1 MTAIPDHYAAL
12 GIDPAADP
20 EVIAAAYRALA
31 KKYHPDTGAT
41 TGTASAERFEQVQ
54 RAYEVLR
61 SPESRRRYD
70 LDLLA
75 QAERDLEEHL
85 ARKRR
90 ALPGAGGTAA
100 GITRPD
106 LGAIRPEP
114 ASARPRGRG
123 PSVPQHTGGRR
134 SAAPFLIPAALLL
147 VLLGAAA
154 WLFLPD
160 QRGMQSSTIV
170 GTAAPSAEM
179 PAPTPAAPAAP
190 NSADGVP
197 AGSAGSAAQAAL
209 ETAAVKADAEP
220 AAAPPATDTAAAAPP
235 EGEPGQTPVFGTSDP
250 GEADAGTAT
259 TTAAMPVPVPPV
271 PTPKPRP
278 AKPNTATAKPPAS
291 KPPATKP
298 PAAKPPAAPRL
309 QAEAASAYTLTIFE
323 RKRRGGIRSRQ
334 ADMLFATRGS
344 CVEFG
349 VRAVLRR
356 MEARN
361 MNPRR
366 QRIWYECEP
375 AF

>member
-12 GIDPAADP
+12 GIDPSADP

-90 ALPGAGGTAA
+90 ALPGASGSARSLKG
-100 GITRPD
+100 PD

-114 ASARPRGRG
+114 ASAAPRGRG
-123 PSVPQHTGGRR
+123 PLGPQPMGSRR
-134 SAAPFLIPAALLL
+134 SLAPFLIPGVLFLA
-147 VLLGAAA
+147 LLGAAA
-154 WLFLPD
+154 WLFIPN
-160 QRGMQSSTIV
+160 QRETPAVTMA
-170 GTAAPSAEM
+170 GTTAPAADP
-179 PAPTPAAPAAP
+179 PALTPAAPAAP
-190 NSADGVP
+190 AAPKSDDSASATGQ
-197 AGSAGSAAQAAL
+197 AGA
-209 ETAAVKADAEP
+209 ETASAKADAEP
-220 AAAPPATDTAAAAPP
+220 ATAPPATVTPTAAPP
-235 EGEPGQTPVFGTSDP
+235 EDEPGQTPVFGTSEP
-250 GEADAGTAT
+250 EEADAGTAT
-259 TTAAMPVPVPPV
+259 TTAAMPVPVPPP

-278 AKPNTATAKPPAS
+278 AKQNTAAA
-291 KPPATKP
+291 KP
-298 PAAKPPAAPRL
+298 PAAKPPAAPRM

>member
-12 GIDPAADP
+12 GIDPTADP

-61 SPESRRRYD
+61 TPESRHKYD
-70 LDLLA
+70 LELLA
-75 QAERDLEEHL
+75 QTERDLAEHL

-90 ALPGAGGTAA
+90 ALPGAAGAA
-100 GITRPD
+100 RSLPNPD

-114 ASARPRGRG
+114 SAAGMRGRG
-123 PSVPQHTGGRR
+123 P
-134 SAAPFLIPAALLL
+134 AAPLDQADRRPAAPYLIPAVLLL

-154 WLFLPD
+154 WLFLPGKPD
-160 QRGMQSSTIV
+160 TTAVAVVEST
-170 GTAAPSAEM
+170 
-179 PAPTPAAPAAP
+179 APTPEPPAPQPPPETPASSSASGESVAAITPEETQQPAP
-190 NSADGVP
+190 KADVEAVPSPSSTPVP
-197 AGSAGSAAQAAL
+197 ASAMPEEAA
-209 ETAAVKADAEP
+209 
-220 AAAPPATDTAAAAPP
+220 
-235 EGEPGQTPVFGTSDP
+235 QTPVFGASEP
-250 GEADAGTAT
+250 EESQAGTAPPP
-259 TTAAMPVPVPPV
+259 MPVP

-278 AKPNTATAKPPAS
+278 AKQATATA

-298 PAAKPPAAPRL
+298 PAAPRR
-309 QAEAASAYTLTIFE
+309 QVEVASAYTLTIFE
-323 RKRRGGIRSRQ
+323 RRRHGRIIIRQ
-334 ADMLFATRGS
+334 ADMLFASRGS

-349 VRAVLRR
+349 VKAVLRR